1 MQTIKLVILIALF
14 VFAFLSVKSEQDKLV
29 QYADPLNDVSVAQT
43 DSCVNDSVRY
53 TLKK

>member
-29 QYADPLNDVSVAQT
+29 QYANPLNDVSVAQT
-43 DSCVNDSVRY
+43 DTCLSDSVHHA
-53 TLKK
+53 L